1 MQSEIS
7 ADPVAEAVPPVPV
20 APVAPPDPAPP
31 TREQFQF
38 TGKAGEY
45 FGIWVVNLFLS
56 IVTLGIYSAWAK
68 VRRKRYFYG
77 NTWVAGANFEY
88 HGQPVAILK
97 GRIIAFIL
105 FAAYTVAGQFSP
117 KLAAAIA
124 LAIMPLV
131 PWFLVRSYAFNA
143 VNSSHRNLRFHF
155 HAGYREGLRAV
166 GLLVVVPLFGF
177 FLPDVA
183 NGSAPTADD
192 IDWFALFAPTLAFFV
207 VYPYVVAHLA
217 ILRVN
222 HSRFGVAPFSTTLG
236 VAGFY
241 WIYIFAVFLVMGI
254 GALFYL
260 SATRLAWLGM
270 GALALLPFM
279 YVFIGATLFGYTQ
292 SRTGNLIFN
301 SSVLDG
307 RVRFESTLSARRLA
321 WIYATNAVVI
331 VFSFGLMIPWAVIR
345 TARYRAERLAIECPG
360 GLEAFAADVARQ
372 VSAAGEEMGEM
383 FDVDLSL

>member
-1 MQSEIS
+1 MSLVTAGPQ
-7 ADPVAEAVPPVPV
+7 VAETVPPEAEIPA
-20 APVAPPDPAPP
+20 APAATAPSFE
-31 TREQFQF
+31 RFRF
-38 TGKAGEY
+38 TGRAGEY
-45 FGIWVVNLFLS
+45 FGIWIVNLFLS

-105 FAAYTVAGQFSP
+105 FVAYTAAGQFSP
-117 KLAAAIA
+117 KLAAAIGLA
-124 LAIMPLV
+124 LMPLI

-155 HAGYREGLRAV
+155 RAGYREGLRAV
-166 GLLVVVPLFGF
+166 GPLVVVPLFGF
-177 FLPDVA
+177 FLPEVTEQRQ
-183 NGSAPTADD
+183 GRPED
-192 IDWFALFAPTLAFFV
+192 IDWLAMFAPTLAFLV

-217 ILRVN
+217 LLRLN
-222 HSRFGVAPFSTTLG
+222 HSRFGMAPFASTARVG
-236 VAGFY
+236 SFY
-241 WIYIFAVFLVMGI
+241 WIYIFAAFLVVGI

-260 SATRLAWLGM
+260 ALENIAWVGM
-270 GALALLPFM
+270 GLLAVIPFM
-279 YVFIGATLFGYTQ
+279 YILLGSTLFGYTQ
-292 SRTGNLIFN
+292 SRVGNLVFN
-301 SSVLDG
+301 STALDA
-307 RVRFESTLSARRLA
+307 RVRFASTLSARRLA
-321 WIYATNAVVI
+321 WIYATNAAAIVV
-331 VFSFGLMIPWAVIR
+331 SFGLLIPWAVIR
-345 TARYRAERLAIECPG
+345 TARYRAERLALECPG